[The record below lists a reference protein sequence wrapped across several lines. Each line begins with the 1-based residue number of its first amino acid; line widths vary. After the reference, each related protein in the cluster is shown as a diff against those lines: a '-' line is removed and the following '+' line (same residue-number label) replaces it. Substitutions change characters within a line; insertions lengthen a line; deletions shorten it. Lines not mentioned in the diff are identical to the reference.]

1 VKKTHNN
8 ANLIII
14 ILGSAAKLRID
25 ELFLFSGSVV
35 EPVVTFDRQR
45 LDFGA
50 QLLGGLCNNHK
61 KKKKKKKKTVKKKK
75 KKMKR

>member
-1 VKKTHNN
+1 MKKTHNN

-50 QLLGGLCNNHK
+50 QLLGGLCNNQ